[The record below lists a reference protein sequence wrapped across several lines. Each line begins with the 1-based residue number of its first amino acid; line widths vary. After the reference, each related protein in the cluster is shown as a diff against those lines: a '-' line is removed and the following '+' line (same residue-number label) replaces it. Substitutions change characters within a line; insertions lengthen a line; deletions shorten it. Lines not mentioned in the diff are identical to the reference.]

1 MLVLT
6 RKTGQRIMIGDD
18 IEIAVLSTSGEKV
31 RLGISA
37 GKEVPIYREEVYER
51 IKGEDGA
58 GKDGA
63 GDDGSVD
70 AALQELSGSK
80 D

>member
-1 MLVLT
+1 
-6 RKTGQRIMIGDD
+6 MIGDD

-51 IKGEDGA
+51 IKEENGLAED
-58 GKDGA
+58 D
-63 GDDGSVD
+63 SVD
-70 AALQELSGSK
+70 EALQELSGGK
-80 D
+80 E

>member
-6 RKTGQRIMIGDD
+6 RKTGQRIMIGDN

-37 GKEVPIYREEVYER
+37 GKEIPIYREEVYER
-51 IKGEDGA
+51 IKDENGTANE
-58 GKDGA
+58 K
-63 GDDGSVD
+63 DGSVD
-70 AALQELSGSK
+70 DALRELSNGSK
-80 D
+80 E